1 MVSWNF
7 YGVSN
12 YGISEEFPWDF
23 CGGSMGSLWDFYDI
37 CLRFLQDFYGI
48 PMMGFLRDFL
58 LIIRFVLLMKENEL
72 KVN

>member
-1 MVSWNF
+1 
-7 YGVSN
+7 
-12 YGISEEFPWDF
+12 
-23 CGGSMGSLWDFYDI
+23 MGSLWDFYDI